1 MGQRTQIFIIS
12 TDKFNNHRVEVYHD
26 QWGIGR
32 RMPMLSIGLLSKLYC
47 AEKPSWKKDSI
58 FLDLCKVNG
67 GEYGITH
74 THTLD
79 YDSNGELVSVKTETG
94 KMVKGQYHYYFG
106 KIRSKK
112 DLNEY
117 PQKFEYWDGSNTQ
130 NFGDFTDN
138 FCDNNNGVMVMYCTE
153 SKDPDSNFNCL
164 YDYKI
169 GFLEGREDDYEIG
182 DAFEKWLHPGDW
194 GRLSINKM
202 YMKDFIDVYWRF
214 LDWYEVKAFGIERE
228 VEVER

>member
-32 RMPMLSIGLLSKLYC
+32 RMPMLSMSLLTKLYC
-47 AEKPSWKKDSI
+47 ADKQSWRKDSI

-67 GEYGITH
+67 GEYGIIH

-79 YDSNGELVSVKTETG
+79 YNSNGELVSVKTETG

-112 DLNEY
+112 DLYEY

-153 SKDPDSNFNCL
+153 SKDPDSNFNRL

-169 GFLEGREDDYEIG
+169 GFLEGREDDGELG
-182 DAFEKWLHPGDW
+182 DAFEKWLHPGEW
-194 GRLSINKM
+194 SRLSPNKR
-202 YMKDFIDVYWRF
+202 YMKDFIGVYNRF
-214 LDWYEVKAFGIERE
+214 LDWYEVKAFGLEKE
-228 VEVER
+228 VEAY